1 MPIKNTET
9 TPMKEF
15 IFHTR
20 CQKCGRK
27 VTVSFQDGSF
37 NEAVRNL
44 KTRAALFPD
53 KFHHPN
59 CPSKSLEDLE
69 F

>member
-15 IFHTR
+15 SFHIKCR
-20 CQKCGRK
+20 KCGK
-27 VTVSFQDGSF
+27 EVEISFQDGSF

-44 KTRAALFPD
+44 KTRAMLFPD
-53 KFHHPN
+53 KFHHSN
-59 CPSKSLEDLE
+59 CPSKSVEDLE